1 MDWKQLLNLERHEMV
16 GLDIGSSAVK
26 AVQLRKTNSDWA
38 VTAAGM
44 IEIAAEDEN
53 SLGDKETST
62 VRAIRDCLSATG
74 ATTQWAVCGV
84 CGPEVA
90 VRCFKFPLLP
100 TEEIASAV
108 RLEAEQVCGFNVK
121 DGVVDY
127 QLIPND
133 NDKDNVRGVLVAA
146 TNKLVK
152 GKSSL
157 ATSARLSNV
166 LMDVDGLALLNC
178 LSGYEKSEDGAA
190 MAVLNIGSA
199 YTNLAIV
206 GDSNLP
212 FIRDMAYGGD
222 DITNTIATESGLQTD
237 IVSKILAG
245 SEDPSKHQLELY
257 DSLKSACQKLIVDVT
272 GTLRYYTAEEKSAVV
287 ETIFVCGGFAL
298 VEGFVQ
304 LLDNQLPGTVVL
316 WNPFEKMRCL
326 GGQQCEDILHKSG
339 PAMAMA
345 AGLAMRSI

>member
-1 MDWKQLLNLERHEMV
+1 MDWKKLLNLEHHEMV

-26 AVQLRKTNSDWA
+26 VVQLRKTNSDWA

-44 IEIAAEDEN
+44 FEIAAEDEN
-53 SLGDKETST
+53 SLGDEETST
-62 VRAIRDCLSATG
+62 VRAIRDCLSEAG
-74 ATTQWAVCGV
+74 VTTPWAVCGV

-100 TEEIASAV
+100 TEEIVSAV
-108 RLEAEQVCGFNVK
+108 LLEAEQVCGFNVK

-133 NDKDNVRGVLVAA
+133 KASIRGVLVAA

-152 GKSSL
+152 RKSSL
-157 ATSARLSNV
+157 ATSAHLSNV

-222 DITNTIATESGLQTD
+222 DITNTIATESGLSTD

-245 SEDPSKHQLELY
+245 AEDPGKHQLELSA
-257 DSLKSACQKLIVDVT
+257 SLKSACQKLIVDVT

-304 LLDNQLPGTVVL
+304 LLDNQLPATAVL
-316 WNPFEKMRCL
+316 WNPFEKIRCL
-326 GGQQCEDILHKSG
+326 GGQQCEDILHKAG
-339 PAMAMA
+339 PAMAVA